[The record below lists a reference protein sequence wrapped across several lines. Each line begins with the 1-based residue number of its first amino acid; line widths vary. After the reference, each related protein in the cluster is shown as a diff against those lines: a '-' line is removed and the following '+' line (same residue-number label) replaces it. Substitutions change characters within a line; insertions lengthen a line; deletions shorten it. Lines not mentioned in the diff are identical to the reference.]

1 MNNRKKMK
9 KTGQQRVKEL
19 QSNTRRSNIGFI
31 AVPREE
37 DTDYSSEKNVWRNND
52 IKLAWFGKTETYRFK
67 KIVNPE

>member
-31 AVPREE
+31 AVPRKE
-37 DTDYSSEKNVWRNND
+37 DTDYSSEKNV
-52 IKLAWFGKTETYRFK
+52 
-67 KIVNPE
+67 